1 METVT
6 LDITTRTFRDLDL
19 NFTIHPVRKDVDVHM
34 DSYAVINSVKNL
46 VLTNFY
52 ERPFRPN
59 IGSNIRNLL
68 FENASPLVANQ
79 IERAIQETV
88 TNYEP
93 RVSVK
98 TVSAIPSSDENG
110 YNVKMEFYI
119 VNMTTPITIDFYLQR
134 IR

>member
-1 METVT
+1 
-6 LDITTRTFRDLDL
+6 
-19 NFTIHPVRKDVDVHM
+19 M

-68 FENASPLVANQ
+68 FENTSPLVANQ